1 MKNMLKNGK
10 SGYQKL
16 KEIER
21 RYKSLIQ
28 DIQEILI
35 QDWSQDAP
43 KEALAKLYIKY
54 RSMDQ

>member
-1 MKNMLKNGK
+1 MRKDGK
-10 SGYQKL
+10 SGYQHL

-43 KEALAKLYIKY
+43 KEALTKLYIKY